1 MLSNRLVK
9 AFTAIFLSRFSC
21 HFSCR
26 WGVEPGSDGLQNNR
40 FHSGHLLMG
49 MLVMK
54 DTASTE
60 SKFLSMTIKEA

>member
-40 FHSGHLLMG
+40 FHSGHLLMD

-54 DTASTE
+54 WP
-60 SKFLSMTIKEA
+60 